1 MDYSKANKAAW
12 EEAFA
17 KHQAGYKEDPVLRLR
32 RGDRSL
38 LEADVIVELEE
49 IGLEGKEVAQICCN
63 NGRELLALLTMGAAK
78 GTGFDIAEN
87 FVGEARRL
95 ARETKLNAEFVA
107 TDIYEIEDTYSGQFD
122 LVLITIGA
130 LCWFEDL
137 ERFFEKVAL
146 VLKEGGV
153 LLINE
158 QHPYT
163 NMLAMVNEEG
173 HDPARPDKVVFS
185 YFKEEPWVDNN
196 GVDYIGETT
205 YASKTLYSF
214 SHSFAAV
221 INALRRNNLRTERLS
236 EFDYDI
242 STSWPHIDRKG
253 MPLSYVLVAEKHSQ

>member
-17 KHQAGYKEDPVLRLR
+17 KHKAGYKEDPALRLK
-32 RGDRSL
+32 RGDRSF
-38 LEADVIVELEE
+38 LEVDAIAALEK
-49 IGLEGKEVAQICCN
+49 IGLEGKDVAQICCN
-63 NGRELLALLTMGAAK
+63 NGRELLTLLTMGATQ

-87 FVGEARRL
+87 FVEEARRL
-95 ARETKLNAEFVA
+95 AKEADLNAEFVA
-107 TDIYEIEDTYSGQFD
+107 TNIYDIDESYSNRFD

-137 ERFFEKVAL
+137 ERFFAKVAF
-146 VLKEGGV
+146 VLKESGT

-163 NMLAMVNEEG
+163 NMLAMKNEEG

-185 YFKEEPWVDNN
+185 YFKEEPWIENC
-196 GVDYIGETT
+196 GVDYVGETT
-205 YASKTLYSF
+205 YESKTLYSF
-214 SHSFAAV
+214 SHSFAA
-221 INALRRNNLRTERLS
+221 IFNALCKNDLRVQQLH

-242 STSWPHIDRKG
+242 SKSWPHIDKKG
-253 MPLSYVLVAEKHSQ
+253 LPLSYVLVAEKCS